1 MSEKNPIRSWA
12 DMTWPELSGD
22 SAQSIIA
29 VLPLAATEQ
38 HGPHLPLG
46 TDTMI
51 AEAYLARVRELL
63 PANLRVLF
71 LPVQA
76 VGISTEH
83 VAFPGT
89 LTLPAD
95 AALRSWTAIGAS
107 VARAGIRKL
116 VIITSHGGNS
126 AAMTIVAQDL
136 RADHSLFVVTTAWS
150 RFGTP
155 DGLFSQQEIR
165 HGIHGGAI
173 ETSIMLA
180 RHPDL
185 VRNHKIASFTSPGV
199 AMDYDFK
206 WLSTQRPAPFAWA
219 TQDLNA
225 EGAVGDATLASTEKG
240 QAVIDH
246 GARCFCELLHEVD
259 NFDLTGLLP

>member
-1 MSEKNPIRSWA
+1 MSEKTPIRNWA

-22 SAQSIIA
+22 RAQSIIA

-95 AALRSWTAIGAS
+95 VPLRSWTATGAR
-107 VARAGIRKL
+107 VARPATRTPGL
-116 VIITSHGGNS
+116 VTSH
-126 AAMTIVAQDL
+126 
-136 RADHSLFVVTTAWS
+136 R
-150 RFGTP
+150 
-155 DGLFSQQEIR
+155 
-165 HGIHGGAI
+165 
-173 ETSIMLA
+173 
-180 RHPDL
+180 
-185 VRNHKIASFTSPGV
+185 
-199 AMDYDFK
+199 
-206 WLSTQRPAPFAWA
+206 
-219 TQDLNA
+219 
-225 EGAVGDATLASTEKG
+225 
-240 QAVIDH
+240 
-246 GARCFCELLHEVD
+246 
-259 NFDLTGLLP
+259 